1 MPIYAVTYRYA
12 DQPEVIAEHRP
23 AHREYIASLLGDGG
37 LIASGRTEGG
47 ETPSALLLFQAES
60 VAEVENVLDPDP
72 FWTLGL
78 IEKREIVEWILSSG
92 SLGLDSER

>member
-23 AHREYIASLLGDGG
+23 LHREYIASLLGEGG

-60 VAEVENVLDPDP
+60 VAEVEKVLDPDP

>member
-12 DQPEVIAEHRP
+12 NQPEVIAEHRP
-23 AHREYIASLLGDGG
+23 AHREYIASLLSECG

-47 ETPSALLLFQAES
+47 EIPSALLLFQADS
-60 VAEVENVLDPDP
+60 VAEVEKVLDPDP
-72 FWTLGL
+72 FWTLGV

-92 SLGLDSER
+92 TLGLDSER

>member
-1 MPIYAVTYRYA
+1 VPIYAVTYRYA

-23 AHREYIASLLGDGG
+23 AHREYIASLLGEGG

-60 VAEVENVLDPDP
+60 VAEVENVLNPDP

>member
-1 MPIYAVTYRYA
+1 MAIYAVTYRYA
-12 DQPEVIAEHRP
+12 DKPEVIAEHRP
-23 AHREYIASLLGDGG
+23 AHREYIATLLGEGG

-47 ETPSALLLFQAES
+47 DTPSALLLFHAES
-60 VAEVENVLDPDP
+60 ASLVEEVLNPDP

-92 SLGLDSER
+92 SLGLDSDH

>member
-1 MPIYAVTYRYA
+1 MTIYAVTYRYA
-12 DQPEVIAEHRP
+12 DSPEVISKHRP
-23 AHREYIASLLGDGG
+23 AHRDYIATLLGGGG

-47 ETPSALLLFQAES
+47 DTPSALLLFQVDS
-60 VAEVENVLDPDP
+60 VGEVEKLLDPDP

-78 IEKREIVEWILSSG
+78 IQKREIVEWILSSG

>member
-23 AHREYIASLLGDGG
+23 GHREYIASLLGEGG

-60 VAEVENVLDPDP
+60 VAEVEKVLDPDP

>member
-12 DQPEVIAEHRP
+12 DQPEVIAERRP
-23 AHREYIASLLGDGG
+23 SHREYIASLLGEGG

>member
-12 DQPEVIAEHRP
+12 DHPEVIAEHRP
-23 AHREYIASLLGDGG
+23 AHREYIASLLGEGG

-60 VAEVENVLDPDP
+60 VAEVEKVLDPDP

-78 IEKREIVEWILSSG
+78 IETREIVEWILSSG

>member
-23 AHREYIASLLGDGG
+23 AHREYIASLLGEGG

-47 ETPSALLLFQAES
+47 ETPSALLLFHAES

>member
-12 DQPEVIAEHRP
+12 GQPEVIAENRP
-23 AHREYIASLLGDGG
+23 AHREYIASLLGEGG

>member
-1 MPIYAVTYRYA
+1 VPIYAVTYRYA

-23 AHREYIASLLGDGG
+23 AHREYIASLLGEGG

>member
-1 MPIYAVTYRYA
+1 VPIYAVTYRYA
-12 DQPEVIAEHRP
+12 DQPEVIAEPRP
-23 AHREYIASLLGDGG
+23 AHREYIASLLGEGG

-60 VAEVENVLDPDP
+60 VAEVEKVLDPDP

>member
-23 AHREYIASLLGDGG
+23 AHREYIASLLGSGG

>member
-23 AHREYIASLLGDGG
+23 LHREYIASLLGEGG

>member
-1 MPIYAVTYRYA
+1 MAIYAVTYRYA
-12 DQPEVIAEHRP
+12 DKPEVIAEHRP
-23 AHREYIASLLGDGG
+23 AHREYIATLLGEGG

-47 ETPSALLLFQAES
+47 DTPSALLLFHAES
-60 VAEVENVLDPDP
+60 ETHVEDALNLDP

-92 SLGLDSER
+92 SLGLDSDH

>member
-23 AHREYIASLLGDGG
+23 AHREYIASLLGEGG

-60 VAEVENVLDPDP
+60 VAEVEKVLDPDP